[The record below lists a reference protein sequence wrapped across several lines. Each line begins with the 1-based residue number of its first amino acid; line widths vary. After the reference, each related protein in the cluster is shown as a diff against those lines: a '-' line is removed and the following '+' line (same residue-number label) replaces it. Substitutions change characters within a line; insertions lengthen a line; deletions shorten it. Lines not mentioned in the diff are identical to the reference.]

1 MADNGIG
8 ACADDPLALRDLDD
22 ARCIAV
28 LLEHPQDQNI
38 AEKYS
43 SVCKEYQVDRDGI
56 QSMKAQVNGNGYKSG
71 Q

>member
-28 LLEHPQDQNI
+28 LLEHPQDQHVTAPRPKEQGFHGFLCRQI
-38 AEKYS
+38 A
-43 SVCKEYQVDRDGI
+43 I
-56 QSMKAQVNGNGYKSG
+56 PI
-71 Q
+71 